1 MTKKRIY
8 SMILGEGQGDFIYCT
23 NCGETSLVK
32 CGINNCPMCATRD
45 CNMWVNEDKQEYTI
59 NEVETI
65 ANTVIIPLPKERIIL
80 IEAMDL
86 ASQTIG
92 E

>member
-1 MTKKRIY
+1 
-8 SMILGEGQGDFIYCT
+8 
-23 NCGETSLVK
+23 
-32 CGINNCPMCATRD
+32 
-45 CNMWVNEDKQEYTI
+45 MWVNEDKQEYTI